1 MRSYDALAGVRL
13 LRKIEV
19 KEDEREERGRLANT
33 VNVRVAHDPKLM
45 CLFILLTHVPVCRNC
60 CKLVWRKSLS

>member
-19 KEDEREERGRLANT
+19 KEDEREERGRLANA
-33 VNVRVAHDPKLM
+33 VNVRVAHDPKIM
-45 CLFILLTHVPVCRNC
+45 CLFILLTVPVCRNC

>member
-19 KEDEREERGRLANT
+19 KEDEREERGRLANA
-33 VNVRVAHDPKLM
+33 VNVRVARPQAYVSFYFIDTCP
-45 CLFILLTHVPVCRNC
+45 CL
-60 CKLVWRKSLS
+60 